1 MSEKKYLFRIKRA
14 LSEFI
19 TIDGRKVRT
28 PVEFIIPKSQLAK
41 YEIKMRQES
50 ITEYEVIEL

>member
-1 MSEKKYLFRIKRA
+1 MKEKKYLFKIKRM

-19 TIDGRKVRT
+19 MVDGRKIRA
-28 PVEFIIPKSQLAK
+28 PVEFIIPQSQLAK